1 MTALRQDLLELGVEA
16 LTALANAGFVKRAQ
30 KDIAEGRLPRIDAA
44 EDGSVRAYYEDG
56 HCATLAA
63 ARSLREALCTCPAS
77 GLCRHRV
84 TLVLAYQHWAAAQ
97 AAPQAAAE
105 PVSVSAETAWSPG
118 EFDDATLAAALAP
131 GVLEQ
136 AARQAAARPVI
147 RLQAWRAEATA
158 PTAHLPLCSVRFFS
172 RRNLS
177 HARCDCRLGG
187 GCEHVALAVW
197 AFRQAAGLADATIE
211 LAPRNPGAARA
222 SVFGEVEAQ
231 VQHDAAQL
239 LRRLWL
245 DGSSQEL
252 LPLEADFV
260 ALRERLSNLGWRWV
274 LECLEEL
281 HGLLQD
287 QAARSS
293 RFDPQRLVEVMA
305 ELPARLAAARS
316 AAQQEAPRVPAAQ
329 ILGVGVRG
337 EVALEHLKLVS
348 LGLQCWSD
356 ARQDGARVLFADP
369 DTLSVTALE
378 RSWPRSEDGSATPI
392 LNRRV
397 AGQSLRQLAS
407 AQVVTRG
414 ARRRANGVIDIAA
427 QARQTQLLPLSAQSW
442 DCLGAPL
449 RQPGGAALARHL
461 AQALPDFVQPR
472 QAAAQLHVLPVAQV
486 QGWGWDAAEQTLYA
500 RLLCTEPGSEAGD
513 ADHVELAFSH
523 VPAAAA
529 AVDVL
534 ALALNDAED
543 PPRYIAGLAQ
553 LRDGRLCL
561 EPLALLTR
569 SQAILLQAGTAP
581 SQRLERPARR
591 PDSSGLQA
599 LLEQVHAALVLCA
612 RQGWR
617 HQPAAALQR
626 LREQAVLLTGSGLDR
641 TAGLLLQV
649 LDAWHARHSD
659 ALTHQLTALVL
670 LLRGLLHGPMA
681 GNQSA
686 PEPRL

>member
-1 MTALRQDLLELGVEA
+1 MTVLRQDLLELGIEA

-30 KDIAEGRLPRIDAA
+30 KDIAEGRLPRIATG
-44 EDGSVRAYYEDG
+44 EDGSVSAHYEDG

-63 ARSLREALCTCPAS
+63 ARSLREALCTCPAT

-84 TLVLAYQHWAAAQ
+84 TLVLAYQHWAAALASAQ
-97 AAPQAAAE
+97 TVEEPAAAPAE
-105 PVSVSAETAWSPG
+105 SPWTPG
-118 EFDDATLAAALAP
+118 EFDDAALAAALAP

-136 AARQAAARPVI
+136 AARSAAARPVI
-147 RLQAWRAEATA
+147 RLQAWRSEAPA

-172 RRNLS
+172 RRSLS

-187 GCEHVALAVW
+187 GCEHVVLAVW
-197 AFRQAAGLADATIE
+197 AFRQAAGLADATVE
-211 LAPRNPGAARA
+211 LAPRHAGAARA
-222 SVFGEVEAQ
+222 SAFGAAEEQ

-252 LPLEADFV
+252 LPLEADFAV
-260 ALRERLSNLGWRWV
+260 LRERLSGLGWRWV

-281 HGLLQD
+281 HALLQD

-293 RFDPQRLVEVMA
+293 RFDPQRLVAVMA

-316 AAQQEAPRVPAAQ
+316 AAQQQTPRVPAAQ

-356 ARQDGARVLFADP
+356 ARQDGARILFADP

-378 RSWPRSEDGSATPI
+378 RSWPRGEEGSVTPV
-392 LNRRV
+392 LSRRV

-414 ARRRANGVIDIAA
+414 ARRRANGVVDIAA
-427 QARQTQLLPLSAQSW
+427 QARRTQLLPLSARSW

-486 QGWGWDAAEQTLYA
+486 QAWGWNAAEQTLYA
-500 RLLCTEPGSEAGD
+500 TLVCAEPGVEAEA
-513 ADHVELAFSH
+513 ADQVELVLVH
-523 VPAAAA
+523 TPVAAA

-534 ALALNDAED
+534 ALALSDADD
-543 PPRYIAGLAQ
+543 PPRYVAGLAQ
-553 LRDGRLCL
+553 LREGRLRL
-561 EPLALLTR
+561 EPLALLTSSR
-569 SQAILLQAGTAP
+569 ALVLQAAGAP
-581 SQRLERPARR
+581 AQRLDRPAGQ
-591 PDSSGLQA
+591 PDSRGLQA
-599 LLEQVHAALVLCA
+599 VLEQVHAALLLCA

-626 LREQAVLLTGSGLDR
+626 LRDQAALLSGHGLDR
-641 TAGLLLQV
+641 SAGLLRQV

-670 LLRGLLHGPMA
+670 LLQGLLHGAMPA
-681 GNQSA
+681 VSPVPA
-686 PEPRL
+686 PRL

>member
-1 MTALRQDLLELGVEA
+1 MTALRQDLLELGVDA

-30 KDIAEGRLPRIDAA
+30 KDIAEGRLPRIEVG
-44 EDGSVRAYYEDG
+44 EDGSVRAHYEDG

-63 ARSLREALCTCPAS
+63 VRSLREALCTCPAS

-84 TLVLAYQHWAAAQ
+84 TLVLAYQQWAAAQ
-97 AAPQAAAE
+97 APAQAAAE
-105 PVSVSAETAWSPG
+105 PAATAAETAWSPG
-118 EFDDATLAAALAP
+118 EFDDATVAAALAP

-136 AARQAAARPVI
+136 ATRQAAARPVI

-187 GCEHVALAVW
+187 SCEHVALAVW
-197 AFRQAAGLADATIE
+197 AFRQAGGLVDATVE
-211 LAPRNPGAARA
+211 LAPRNTSSARA
-222 SVFGEVEAQ
+222 SGFGEAEVQ

-252 LPLEADFV
+252 LPLEAAFA
-260 ALRERLSNLGWRWV
+260 ALRERLSELGWRWV

-293 RFDPQRLVEVMA
+293 RFDPQRLLEVMA
-305 ELPARLAAARS
+305 ELPARLAAARA
-316 AAQQEAPRVPAAQ
+316 AAQRSTPRVPAAQ

-378 RSWPRSEDGSATPI
+378 RSWSRDEGGSATPI

-407 AQVVTRG
+407 SQVITRG
-414 ARRRANGVIDIAA
+414 ARRRANGIVDIAA
-427 QARQTQLLPLSAQSW
+427 QARQTQLLPLSARSW

-461 AQALPDFVQPR
+461 AQVLPDFVQPR

-486 QGWGWDAAEQTLYA
+486 QAWGWDAAEQILYA
-500 RLLCTEPGSEAGD
+500 HLVCTEPGGD
-513 ADHVELAFSH
+513 AEDADQVELAFAH

-534 ALALNDAED
+534 ALALNDVDD
-543 PPRYIAGLAQ
+543 PPRQVAGLAE
-553 LRDGRLCL
+553 LREGRLRL
-561 EPLALLTR
+561 QPLALLTA
-569 SQAILLQAGTAP
+569 SQAIVLQAGSAP
-581 SQRLERPARR
+581 SQRLERPAQR
-591 PDSSGLQA
+591 PHGSGLQA
-599 LLEQVHAALVLCA
+599 VLEQLHAALVQCA

-626 LREQAVLLTGSGLDR
+626 LRDQAALLAGHGLDR
-641 TAGLLLQV
+641 AAGLLGEV
-649 LDAWHARHSD
+649 LDAWHGRQSE
-659 ALTHQLTALVL
+659 ALPHQLTALVL
-670 LLRGLLHGPMA
+670 LLRGLLHGAVPVLP
-681 GNQSA
+681 S
-686 PEPRL
+686 EPATRL